1 MKTFVIFGIEIDES
15 AADYLQ
21 LVVKYASSGD
31 CDARQ
36 VRRRAIKNLARNGC
50 RRALIYLIDRYAK
63 SGDCDEREVRQQ
75 AFEYLEKLDS
85 GECI

>member
-1 MKTFVIFGIEIDES
+1 MKTFAIFGVEIDES

-21 LVVKYASSGD
+21 LVVKYASSSG

-36 VRRRAIKNLARNGC
+36 VRRRAIRNLTRNGC
-50 RRALIYLIDRYAK
+50 RRALIYLIDRYAQ

-75 AFEYLEKLDS
+75 AFESLEKLDA

>member
-1 MKTFVIFGIEIDES
+1 MKTFAIFGVEIDES

-31 CDARQ
+31 SDARQ
-36 VRRRAIKNLARNGC
+36 VRRRAIRNLARNGC

-75 AFEYLEKLDS
+75 AFEYLEQIDT